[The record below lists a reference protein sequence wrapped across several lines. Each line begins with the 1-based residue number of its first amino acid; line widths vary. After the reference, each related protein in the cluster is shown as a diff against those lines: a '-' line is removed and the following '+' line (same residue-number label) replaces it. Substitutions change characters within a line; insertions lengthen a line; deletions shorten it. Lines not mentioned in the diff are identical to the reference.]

1 MKALL
6 RRTLAS
12 LNARESGASLAL
24 FRGMIAILVAV
35 SVARFEIYGWADSFF
50 LRPRFFFS
58 YPGFSWVKPPGPLAL
73 HGLFLGVFLLTIPL
87 ALGWKTRLAAFGMF
101 LGFLA
106 IHLFDVTNY
115 LNHYVLLLLLLAHA
129 VLLPLGV
136 PYGLDGRT
144 KDGRWMTTSPR
155 WPLRALRFQVGIV
168 YFFAGI
174 AKANSDWLFHGQP
187 LAIWLAAREG
197 LPLVGPLFALP
208 GAALVMSWC
217 GFLFDT
223 SIPFLLS
230 HPRLRRPAYVAVLFF
245 HALTSYL
252 FPIGLFPWIMVSA
265 ATVFFA
271 PDWPLRLLARRPV
284 AGATVDAVEGP
295 SGRGGEQLGR
305 AALVAF
311 ALHAVLQ
318 ILVPLR
324 TFATP
329 GPVAWHE
336 QGMRF
341 SWRVM
346 LREKNAAVTYLVED
360 LQTGRVREVPPR
372 EYLDDRQEREFATQ
386 PDLLLQLGS
395 RIAADEAAA
404 GRSVRVRVDAVASWN
419 GRRMHRLVDDRIS
432 LDRVGRDV
440 PLAAWILPAPTE
452 PPPSFK

>member
-1 MKALL
+1 ML
-6 RRTLAS
+6 
-12 LNARESGASLAL
+12 
-24 FRGMIAILVAV
+24 
-35 SVARFEIYGWADSFF
+35 
-50 LRPRFFFS
+50 
-58 YPGFSWVKPPGPLAL
+58 
-73 HGLFLGVFLLTIPL
+73 
-87 ALGWKTRLAAFGMF
+87 

-115 LNHYVLLLLLLAHA
+115 LNHYVLLLLLLVHA
-129 VLLPLGV
+129 VVLPIGG
-136 PYGLDGRT
+136 PYGFDGRT
-144 KDGRWMTTSPR
+144 KDGRWTTTSPR

-208 GAALVMSWC
+208 GAAIVMSWS

-252 FPIGLFPWIMVSA
+252 FPIGLFPWIMVGA

-271 PDWPLRLLARRPV
+271 PDWPLKLLGRHSVQGA
-284 AGATVDAVEGP
+284 AGDVERP
-295 SGRGGEQLGR
+295 SGRPGEQLGR

-311 ALHAVLQ
+311 AAHAALQ
-318 ILVPLR
+318 IFVPLR